1 MGHRTRL
8 LTAAAAAVLV
18 AASPGVAAAD
28 HGDRPAERLKALGH
42 SPHPAT
48 FLGEPD
54 GVRHI
59 NSDLAF
65 WGDLAF
71 NGNYDGFRV
80 IDISSPREPRE
91 IVHQRCNG
99 DQGDVFVWGD
109 VLVRSWNSKKPEA
122 RLCDGQ
128 VVPAGF
134 EGVHVFDVSDPAD
147 PVLIGAV
154 ELPCGSHTLTGAR
167 DGDRLIVYSN
177 NSSSTGC
184 TGGDPAGDFID
195 VLQVPLDDPAGAS
208 LLRREPLEGPLTAI
222 ATGCHDAGLILGEAN
237 LLACASAD
245 AINVF
250 DVGNQGGSL
259 ADPEFLFT
267 VTEPGVG
274 QAGTNGRWHSAAF
287 TWDGEVLVAG
297 WEPGG
302 GAEPECET
310 VDPPVD
316 KSVFFYDARTGAK
329 LGQWTLPRGQDGVAE
344 NCTIHNYNVVPVKDR
359 YVLVSGNYQAGTW
372 VTEFTDPANPV
383 TLGYA
388 DPPALVPPDLGGA
401 WSSYWYNDFIYESSI
416 TEGLNVFRY
425 RGHELK
431 GARQLDHLN
440 PQTQEFT
447 LH

>member
-222 ATGCHDAGLILGEAN
+222 PTGCHDAGLILGEAN

-250 DVGNQGGSL
+250 DVGNRGGSL
-259 ADPEFLFT
+259 ADPAFLFT

-344 NCTIHNYNVVPVKDR
+344 NCTVHNYNVVPVKDR